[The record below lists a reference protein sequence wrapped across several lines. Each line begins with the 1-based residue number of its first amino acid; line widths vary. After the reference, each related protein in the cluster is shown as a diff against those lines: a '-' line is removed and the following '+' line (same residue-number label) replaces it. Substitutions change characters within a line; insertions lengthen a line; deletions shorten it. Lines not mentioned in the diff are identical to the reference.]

1 LPLIGGEALSLVKV
15 LFPSVGKFGG
25 EEHKWVGD
33 RTRSWNHGKGDE
45 VGEFQGGVLGGITFE
60 M

>member
-1 LPLIGGEALSLVKV
+1 MYTQLCVPYGDPIYFLVKGN
-15 LFPSVGKFGG
+15 LKARK
-25 EEHKWVGD
+25 HKWVGD
-33 RTRSWNHGKGDE
+33 GTPSWNHGKGDE